1 MAEENNVIIPAMIM
15 DKGKIPVSVSINAYN
30 DESRILACLES
41 VRNFED
47 IVLVVDSKTTDRT
60 VEVAREFGCKVFV
73 EEWKGSGPQ
82 KQSAI
87 DKCEYDW
94 VLLLDSDE
102 LLHPDGIGLFRNQ
115 PPPGISG
122 FTLDRKNFIG
132 DRWIKCC
139 GWWPDRLIRFFDRR
153 TCRMQGI
160 AHPKVV
166 SDGPVAHL
174 DAVIEHYSYESYSH
188 MLEKFNRSTSRVAA
202 DLYEKGR
209 GATVLSPVI
218 HGSLRFL
225 KTFFLKRGFAG
236 GLDGFVLSVLSG
248 AYSFFKYAKLIEF
261 RRKGHRSPKQ

>member
-1 MAEENNVIIPAMIM
+1 MMTE
-15 DKGKIPVSVSINAYN
+15 KRTIPVSVSINAYN
-30 DESRILACLES
+30 DESRILACIES
-41 VRNFED
+41 VKDFED
-47 IVLVVDSKTTDRT
+47 IVVVVDSKTTDRT
-60 VEVAREFGCKVFV
+60 AEVAEGAGCRVFL

-87 DKCEYDW
+87 DKCKYDW

-102 LLHPDGIGLFRNQ
+102 LLHPDSIELFRD
-115 PPPGISG
+115 PGKQEVSG
-122 FTLDRKNFIG
+122 YTVDRRNFIG

-153 TCRMQGI
+153 KCRMQGV

-174 DAVIEHYSYESYSH
+174 DAVIEHFSYESYSH
-188 MLEKFNRSTSRVAA
+188 MLEKFNRSTSRAA
-202 DLYEKGR
+202 SDLYERGK
-209 GATVLSPVI
+209 GATVLTPVI
-218 HGSLRFL
+218 HGVLRFL

-248 AYSFFKYAKLIEF
+248 AYSFFKYAKLIEI
-261 RRKGHRSPKQ
+261 RWKGPRSTTK